1 MKILLVSG
9 VYPPQIGGPSAQTEQ
24 IAQEL
29 IARGI
34 EVRVVTYGD
43 RKLSTIVDGIPID
56 FLDGSPRRGL
66 FNKLLRNAQIF
77 CALLRIIKDFRPTI
91 LHMQTI
97 SFNLS
102 IMTGIAAKFS
112 GIPAMIKFS
121 SDLVW
126 DKINRGQLVEVSNSN
141 TGNLSQ
147 RLSTLV
153 LELIQRFLLFNY
165 DCIWATTPVYK
176 ERLINK
182 FAVCDRKILL
192 LPNFIDLQ
200 PFETIAASRQSG
212 EPQQKS
218 TSSQSCAQNIVLLT
232 VSRLIPCKGLEICL
246 EALSHLGDLPV
257 NLRIV
262 GNGASDYEL
271 SLRELAQSLDVS
283 ERVEFVGAVPPSQI
297 AEEYRTAD
305 IFLLA
310 SYFEAFGIVLVEAMA
325 AGIPIVATKV
335 GGIPT
340 VVQDGVS
347 AKLVPAGDALSLAT
361 AIRSLIT
368 SEAKLQHMA
377 IAARERSKQFDL
389 KIVLDKLIATY
400 QSLERGNPSSLE
412 KLD

>member
-24 IAQEL
+24 IARGL
-29 IARGI
+29 IDRDIG
-34 EVRVVTYGD
+34 VKVVTYGD
-43 RKLSTIVDGIPID
+43 RRLSKIIDRIPIT

-66 FNKLLRNAQIF
+66 IKKLFRNAQNF
-77 CALLRIIKDFRPTI
+77 CDLVRIIKDFQPTV
-91 LHMQTI
+91 LHMQTV

-102 IMTGIAAKFS
+102 IMTGIAAKLT

-126 DKINRGQLVEVSNSN
+126 DRINRDKLVGASVGKSGKSI
-141 TGNLSQ
+141 Q
-147 RLSTLV
+147 RLSNWM
-153 LELIQRFLLFNY
+153 LELIQRFLLSNY
-165 DCIWATTPVYK
+165 DCVWATTQVYK
-176 ERLINK
+176 ERLIKK
-182 FAVCDRKILL
+182 FLVRDRKIFL

-200 PFETIAASRQSG
+200 RFETVAASRQLL

-218 TSSQSCAQNIVLLT
+218 SNSNSSPKKIVLLT

-246 EALSHLGDLPV
+246 EAISHLSDLPV
-257 NLRIV
+257 SLRIV
-262 GNGASDYEL
+262 GNGAPDYEL
-271 SLRELAQSLDVS
+271 SLRELAQHLEVS

-297 AEEYRTAD
+297 TEEYRTAD
-305 IFLLA
+305 LFVLA

-340 VVQDGVS
+340 VVEDGVS

-361 AIRSLIT
+361 AIRSLVT
-368 SEAKLQHMA
+368 SEEKLQNLA
-377 IAARERSKQFDL
+377 IAAKTRSQQFDL
-389 KIVLDKLIATY
+389 NIVLDKLVATY
-400 QSLERGNPSSLE
+400 QSLAFS
-412 KLD
+412 